1 MIEGLV
7 NGAPGAPYLIKGT
20 IMDDL
25 TLDEALEDL
34 SAAEEF
40 LEYFGIEYDAR
51 TVQVNR
57 LHILQRFHDYM
68 AQAGE
73 LPADEA
79 ARRAVYARLLQ
90 QAYEDFVKSDALTE
104 KVFKVFHMHEPQT
117 TFVPLTEITLNKAG
131 AVSPTPAA
139 GGCGCGSS
147 GGGSCSSSMG

>member
-1 MIEGLV
+1 
-7 NGAPGAPYLIKGT
+7 
-20 IMDDL
+20 MDDL

-40 LEYFGIEYDAR
+40 LEYFGIDFDAR

-79 ARRAVYARLLQ
+79 PRRAVYARLLQ

-117 TFVPLTEITLNKAG
+117 TFVPLAEITLNKAG
-131 AVSPTPAA
+131 ATAPAAAA

-147 GGGSCSSSMG
+147 SGGSCGSSMA

>member
-1 MIEGLV
+1 
-7 NGAPGAPYLIKGT
+7 
-20 IMDDL
+20 MDDL

-57 LHILQRFHDYM
+57 LHILQRFHDYIAKAGCM
-68 AQAGE
+68 PQDDAQ
-73 LPADEA
+73 
-79 ARRAVYARLLQ
+79 RRAAYARLLQ
-90 QAYEDFVKSDALTE
+90 QAYDDFVQSDALTE

-117 TFVPLTEITLNKAG
+117 TFVPLAEIMLNKAG
-131 AVSPTPAA
+131 APAPAA

-147 GGGSCSSSMG
+147 GGTCSSSTVAGS